1 MRIEVFTFCW
11 NEMTVLP
18 FAVDYWRRYA
28 DHVTVFDNGSTDGS
42 IEFMQ
47 QHSDLITIEHWETNN
62 QINDKMLLDA
72 KNNMWKRARGS
83 ADLVVVADMDEMLI
97 PVGNE
102 LQRMLDEGYTVC
114 TPRWFAMMSDEV
126 PTHEEGKL
134 LHELRPYAIQSPGK
148 VIVFDPN
155 KIDNV
160 NYDPGAHQ
168 CRPEGFVQWFDG
180 GIYCLHTDHN
190 FSLEHKIE
198 RYRQMNA
205 RQSAINRQKGWGIHY
220 GFSAEHLT
228 KWWGEAWQQ
237 TTDFGSII
245 TKEIEHNG

>member
-1 MRIEVFTFCW
+1 MRIEAFTFCW

-42 IEFMQ
+42 LEFMQ

-134 LHELRPYAIQSPGK
+134 LHEIRPYAIQSPGK

-168 CRPEGFVQWFDG
+168 CRPEGLVRWFDG

-190 FSLEHKIE
+190 FSLEHNI
-198 RYRQMNA
+198 
-205 RQSAINRQKGWGIHY
+205 
-220 GFSAEHLT
+220 
-228 KWWGEAWQQ
+228 
-237 TTDFGSII
+237 
-245 TKEIEHNG
+245 

>member
-1 MRIEVFTFCW
+1 MRIEAFTFCW

-126 PTHEEGKL
+126 PTHEDGKL
-134 LHELRPYAIQSPGK
+134 LHEIRPYAIQSPGK

-237 TTDFGSII
+237 TVNFN
-245 TKEIEHNG
+245 EILQQHNG

>member
-1 MRIEVFTFCW
+1 MRIEAFTFCW
-11 NEMTVLP
+11 NEMVVLP

-47 QHSDLITIEHWETNN
+47 KHSDLITIEHWETNN

-97 PVGNE
+97 PMGDE
-102 LQRMLDEGYTVC
+102 LQRMMDEGCTVC
-114 TPRWFAMMSDEV
+114 MPRWFTMMSDEV
-126 PTHEEGKL
+126 PTHQDGKL
-134 LHELRPYAIQSPGK
+134 LHEIRPYAIQAPAK
-148 VIVFDPN
+148 AIVFDPN
-155 KIDNV
+155 KIENMR
-160 NYDPGAHQ
+160 YEPGAHQ
-168 CRPEGFVQWFDG
+168 CQPEGYVKWFEG

-190 FSLEHKIE
+190 FSLESKIN

-237 TTDFGSII
+237 TVNFNDII
-245 TKEIEHNG
+245 QKHNG

>member
-11 NEMTVLP
+11 NEMVVLP

-47 QHSDLITIEHWETNN
+47 QHSDLITIERFETNN
-62 QINDKMLLDA
+62 QINDQLLLNA
-72 KNNMWKRARGS
+72 KNNCWRQARGR

-126 PTHEEGKL
+126 PTHEDDKL
-134 LHELRPYAIQSPGK
+134 LHEIRPYAIQSPGK

-168 CRPEGFVQWFDG
+168 CRPEGLVRWFDG

-190 FSLEHKIE
+190 FSLEHKIK

-237 TTDFGSII
+237 TVNFN
-245 TKEIEHNG
+245 EILQQHNG

>member
-47 QHSDLITIEHWETNN
+47 QHADLITIEHWDTNN
-62 QINDKMLLDA
+62 QINDRMLLDA
-72 KNNMWKRARGS
+72 KNEAWKRARGS
-83 ADLVVVADMDEMLI
+83 ADLVVMADMDEMLI
-97 PVGNE
+97 PMGDE
-102 LQRMLDEGYTVC
+102 LQRMLDEGCTVC
-114 TPRWFAMMSDEV
+114 MPRWFTMMSDEV
-126 PTHEEGKL
+126 PHHEDGKL
-134 LHELRPYAIQSPGK
+134 LHEIRPFAYQAPAK
-148 VIVFDPN
+148 AIVFDPN
-155 KIDNV
+155 RIENMR
-160 NYDPGAHQ
+160 YEPGAHQ
-168 CRPEGFVQWFDG
+168 CQPEGYVKWFDG

-190 FSLEHKIE
+190 FSLENKIE

-220 GFSAEHLT
+220 GFSEEHLR

-237 TTDFGSII
+237 TVNFN
-245 TKEIEHNG
+245 EILQQHNG